1 MDITV
6 NEMKTGRIIV
16 KLIQLLNLNLDEGL
30 IAKVNFDIDML
41 MRNGEE
47 SYSFCTEEKKI
58 N

>member
-6 NEMKTGRIIV
+6 NETKTGRIIV